1 MMKPKSEGLN
11 NKFRVIYG
19 AAYGQD
25 GVTRCG

>member
-1 MMKPKSEGLN
+1 MKPKSDGLN
-11 NKFRVIYG
+11 DKFRVIYG